1 MRSIFDLQC
10 LFNFALTTSNDT
22 QPSFLNDNACV
33 HHDSQALLAFGKM
46 EHNTDD
52 LWDLDEENILHSQ
65 DDKCNTTMM
74 LQNDDYDHQHVVD
87 ETAVAPIDRG
97 YDYQTSPVDNN
108 MLLISSDDLIDT
120 VNFDNDDCLLFG
132 DLENGDNATVLP
144 EVYDSGAEMR
154 LRSLLCENDSGLH
167 AHCV

>member
-1 MRSIFDLQC
+1 LIFSAYC
-10 LFNFALTTSNDT
+10 NVALTTSNDT

-87 ETAVAPIDRG
+87 ET
-97 YDYQTSPVDNN
+97 
-108 MLLISSDDLIDT
+108 
-120 VNFDNDDCLLFG
+120 
-132 DLENGDNATVLP
+132 
-144 EVYDSGAEMR
+144 SG
-154 LRSLLCENDSGLH
+154 G
-167 AHCV
+167 AH

>member
-1 MRSIFDLQC
+1 MK
-10 LFNFALTTSNDT
+10 
-22 QPSFLNDNACV
+22 P
-33 HHDSQALLAFGKM
+33 
-46 EHNTDD
+46 
-52 LWDLDEENILHSQ
+52 
-65 DDKCNTTMM
+65 
-74 LQNDDYDHQHVVD
+74 
-87 ETAVAPIDRG
+87 AVAPIDRG

-120 VNFDNDDCLLFG
+120 VNFDNDECLLFG

-167 AHCV
+167 AHCVEIKVAADHSAISALCDMHCGITIDSLLMDHKQDTECGLEMNGGF